1 MTDQPV
7 VMTGRQTRKRN
18 TSKAMAKR
26 NIPATQ
32 PLYSKMI
39 EAAITSLKEK
49 DGSSVKNIT
58 KFICANYK
66 AGDEKSVSNSLK
78 RALEAGLNNGTL
90 KQTKIIRNSG
100 YFQLAE
106 TTSKSEPNA
115 AELKPVPSKTAKR
128 SKNKRNVVSKK
139 AGNKQKPTTTRIP
152 TITANK
158 GTNSAKKKRAHRAR
172 KAKAAK
178 EKTTV
183 IK

>member
-66 AGDEKSVSNSLK
+66 AGDDKSVSNSLK

-106 TTSKSEPNA
+106 TASKSEPNA

-139 AGNKQKPTTTRIP
+139 AGDKQKPTTRTP

-158 GTNSAKKKRAHRAR
+158 GTNSAKKKKAHRAR
-172 KAKAAK
+172 EAKAAK